1 MDPSSLQQLGQG
13 RGNDF
18 TTSRPCEIAPVPHL
32 WENSFFGVPTGSQ
45 EAYTNQCRCR
55 GQGLSDLLKNVP
67 RRNQEDVFSS
77 GGEFFEGN
85 LPSIS
90 AANYIGSLFFEV
102 FISDPKRGRFDS
114 SS

>member
-1 MDPSSLQQLGQG
+1 VQVQGTRSEQLIDERAREES
-13 RGNDF
+13 RG
-18 TTSRPCEIAPVPHL
+18 L
-32 WENSFFGVPTGSQ
+32 
-45 EAYTNQCRCR
+45 
-55 GQGLSDLLKNVP
+55 
-67 RRNQEDVFSS
+67 FSS
-77 GGEFFEGN
+77 IGEFFEGN